1 MDNARLVALKA
12 LLKVQYNDGYSNIVL
27 DNMLGKSGLNKKDRS
42 LATAIFYGV
51 LERRIELDYIISL
64 YSKTKLKKLS
74 KDNLEILRMGIYQ
87 IKFMTKIPHS
97 AVINESV
104 ELAKVRRQ
112 FKSTGFINAVL
123 RSVTR
128 DLNNIKF
135 PEEKDDILLYLSVK
149 YSCPKW
155 LIKHFIDSYDM
166 HNTIEILE
174 SLSGRPPLIVRVN
187 TLKNTTEELIEILEF
202 EGINVKRT
210 ILKDA
215 LEINSIDSL
224 SGIKAFKEGRF
235 HVQDLASQICCEILN
250 PKKGQNV
257 IDACA
262 APGGKTFN
270 IAQRLQNKGNVFSF
284 DLYES
289 KVNLI
294 KDDAER
300 LGIKIVNASVRDA
313 SLQKNDIP
321 LADRVLCDVPCSG
334 LGIIRRKPE
343 IRYKD
348 KEILDSLTSL
358 QYLILCNTEKFTKEN
373 GILVYSTCTLNPLEN
388 TYIAN
393 KFLKEH
399 NNYDPYEI
407 KLPNGIMRGIDE
419 PKNQLTLL
427 PGLNNTDG
435 FFIAAFKKRN
445 N

>member
-1 MDNARLVALKA
+1 M
-12 LLKVQYNDGYSNIVL
+12 
-27 DNMLGKSGLNKKDRS
+27 
-42 LATAIFYGV
+42 
-51 LERRIELDYIISL
+51 
-64 YSKTKLKKLS
+64 
-74 KDNLEILRMGIYQ
+74 
-87 IKFMTKIPHS
+87 
-97 AVINESV
+97 
-104 ELAKVRRQ
+104 
-112 FKSTGFINAVL
+112 
-123 RSVTR
+123 
-128 DLNNIKF
+128 
-135 PEEKDDILLYLSVK
+135 
-149 YSCPKW
+149 
-155 LIKHFIDSYDM
+155 
-166 HNTIEILE
+166 
-174 SLSGRPPLIVRVN
+174 
-187 TLKNTTEELIEILEF
+187 
-202 EGINVKRT
+202 
-210 ILKDA
+210 
-215 LEINSIDSL
+215 
-224 SGIKAFKEGRF
+224 
-235 HVQDLASQICCEILN
+235 
-250 PKKGQNV
+250 
-257 IDACA
+257 
-262 APGGKTFN
+262 
-270 IAQRLQNKGNVFSF
+270 
-284 DLYES
+284 
-289 KVNLI
+289 
-294 KDDAER
+294 
-300 LGIKIVNASVRDA
+300 NASVRDA